1 MLWCAKLNYNYVSL
15 NFFYIMKIGNINVIV
30 KNGNIAEEKVDCIV
44 IHEFNDSAFFSN
56 IAEDII
62 DCGMKEGFDLYDA
75 AVQKQPLPLG
85 HVMITESGLK
95 NIKLAHV
102 STVNSQKETQFK
114 VIFDAILMLL
124 LEAEKQEMR
133 TIAIPQLGVGFL
145 GFLTPEQSASAIFGA
160 VNQFAIHYPDSNIK
174 EIRLVICYSST
185 VPAETVL
192 SKQSFE
198 FENEIGEKQ
207 FSFEAWLEEMVARI

>member
-1 MLWCAKLNYNYVSL
+1 MN
-15 NFFYIMKIGNINVIV
+15 IGSINVIV

-44 IHEFNDSAFFSN
+44 IPEFTDWASYGGVGAAISA
-56 IAEDII
+56 
-62 DCGMKEGFDLYDA
+62 CGMEKGLALYDT
-75 AVQKQPLPLG
+75 AVQQKPLALG

-114 VIFDAILMLL
+114 VIFDAVLMVL
-124 LEAEKQEMR
+124 LEAEKQGMK
-133 TIAIPQLGVGFL
+133 TIAIPELGTGVI
-145 GFLTPEQSASAIFGA
+145 GFLTQEQSARAIFCA
-160 VNQFAIHYPDSNIK
+160 VNQFSTRYLNSKIE
-174 EIRLVICYSST
+174 EIRLVIFRNST

-207 FSFEAWLEEMVARI
+207 FNFEAWLEEMVMNI